1 MSEEF
6 PGLSKCIHT
15 LYIEIRLNAQKA
27 KFNNRQD
34 AVFAPA
40 ALILKYRQDAAQ
52 RLWALKPIQ
61 SQFKIYQLFRCDWG
75 KCSASILY
83 QENKNK

>member
-40 ALILKYRQDAAQ
+40 ALILKYRQDAA
-52 RLWALKPIQ
+52 
-61 SQFKIYQLFRCDWG
+61 
-75 KCSASILY
+75 
-83 QENKNK
+83 